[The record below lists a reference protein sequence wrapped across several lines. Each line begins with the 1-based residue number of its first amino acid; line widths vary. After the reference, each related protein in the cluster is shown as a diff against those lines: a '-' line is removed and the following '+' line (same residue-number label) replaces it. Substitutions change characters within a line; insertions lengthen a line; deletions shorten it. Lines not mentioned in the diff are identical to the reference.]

1 LAAEALKQR
10 DMVLPRFLQQ
20 SKIGQLHMNKFAL
33 IHFSAGL
40 LGALVCFIIIW
51 YFLSNS
57 DMTTGELIS
66 TALSTMD
73 TFNKITVVTAIV
85 IGIVL
90 ALQNYKDSVVGS
102 KWEKDLSDKEIFLLE
117 KFRRAD
123 PKIQAA
129 IINILKEPFFTSTSK
144 LPVSAKTAA
153 SSKHL
158 P

>member
-1 LAAEALKQR
+1 
-10 DMVLPRFLQQ
+10 
-20 SKIGQLHMNKFAL
+20 
-33 IHFSAGL
+33 
-40 LGALVCFIIIW
+40 
-51 YFLSNS
+51 
-57 DMTTGELIS
+57 MTTGELIS

-90 ALQNYKDSVVGS
+90 VLQNYKDSVVGS

>member
-1 LAAEALKQR
+1 
-10 DMVLPRFLQQ
+10 
-20 SKIGQLHMNKFAL
+20 
-33 IHFSAGL
+33 
-40 LGALVCFIIIW
+40 
-51 YFLSNS
+51 
-57 DMTTGELIS
+57 
-66 TALSTMD
+66 MD

-90 ALQNYKDSVVGS
+90 VLQNYKDSVVGS
-102 KWEKDLSDKEIFLLE
+102 KWEKELSDKEIFLLE

-129 IINILKEPFFTSTSK
+129 IINILKKPFFTSTSK
-144 LPVSAKTAA
+144 LPVSAKTVA